1 MAFKIY
7 EVVARASFSS
17 ATNDDP
23 RLVASA
29 SGSTLIADTLKLT
42 VNGVEVAMAGMGTT
56 EKSTLAAALKAGLV
70 DKLDLVVPATGTA
83 DGGNTGNGTVTVVT
97 ANPLT
102 AVAETWTI
110 SFLTATT
117 YTVTGSVT
125 GATANGDTTVAAGVY
140 NNGYIQFT
148 ATVGLTPFVLG
159 DEFTIAITLE

>member
-7 EVVARASFSS
+7 EVVARARMTSG
-17 ATNDDP
+17 TNDDP

-29 SGSTLIADTLKLT
+29 SGATAVLETLT
-42 VNGVEVAMAGMGTT
+42 VNGVEVALAGMGTT
-56 EKSTLAAALKAGLV
+56 EKATLTAALKAAVV

-97 ANPLT
+97 ANGLT

-125 GATANGDTTVAAGVY
+125 GATANGNSAVAAGVY

-148 ATVGLTPFVLG
+148 VTAGVTPFVLG
-159 DEFTIAITLE
+159 DEFTIAIALE